1 MSPHE
6 ICFEALLSQ
15 LDPVETPDSTVD
27 VFARSASLYNY
38 ESCSPLFF
46 TMTKQ
51 EIQYPAAY
59 LQSETE
65 RILSFRAHYQVSST
79 MNPWES
85 CALQYQYPD
94 ESDQTSRGK
103 TTARRQ
109 QNAAADPVM
118 YPGLYCP
125 SGFDMMSI
133 LLRVAG
139 RPNPKVSLGA
149 IDCSVA
155 LILCDLEQPD
165 TPIVYASEHFSILT
179 GYSNKEIM
187 GKNCRFLQAPGGKV
201 RQKSARKNVDKD
213 TIKQMK
219 RAVETNDEFQTEVLN
234 FKKDGTPFVN
244 ILTMIPVHWD
254 SPGFRYSVGFQVE
267 RED

>member
-1 MSPHE
+1 MS
-6 ICFEALLSQ
+6 
-15 LDPVETPDSTVD
+15 
-27 VFARSASLYNY
+27 R
-38 ESCSPLFF
+38 
-46 TMTKQ
+46 Q
-51 EIQYPAAY
+51 ELQYPAAY
-59 LQSETE
+59 IQAETE
-65 RILSFRAHYQVSST
+65 RILSFRAHYQNQST

-85 CALQYQYPD
+85 CALQYQFSEEAEPN
-94 ESDQTSRGK
+94 SQGK
-103 TTARRQ
+103 TTSGWRQ
-109 QNAAADPVM
+109 PSAAADPVM
-118 YPGLYCP
+118 YPGLYAP

-139 RPNPKVSLGA
+139 RPNPQVQLGA

-155 LILCDLEQPD
+155 LLLCDLEQPD
-165 TPIVYASEHFSILT
+165 CPIVYASEHFSLLT

-201 RQKSARKNVDKD
+201 RKESSRKHVDKS
-213 TIKQMK
+213 TIKKMK
-219 RAVETNDEFQTEVLN
+219 KAVEANTEVQLEVLN

-244 ILTMIPVHWD
+244 ILTMIPVRWD

>member
-1 MSPHE
+1 
-6 ICFEALLSQ
+6 
-15 LDPVETPDSTVD
+15 
-27 VFARSASLYNY
+27 
-38 ESCSPLFF
+38 
-46 TMTKQ
+46 
-51 EIQYPAAY
+51 
-59 LQSETE
+59 
-65 RILSFRAHYQVSST
+65 

-85 CALQYQYPD
+85 CALQVCFHLLSSHTQPMYSSQGNAA
-94 ESDQTSRGK
+94 SW
-103 TTARRQ
+103 RQ
-109 QNAAADPVM
+109 PQPAADPVM

-139 RPNPKVSLGA
+139 RPNPKVQLGA

-155 LILCDLEQPD
+155 LLLCDLEQPD

-179 GYSNKEIM
+179 GYSNKEIL

-201 RQKSARKNVDKD
+201 SQKSARKHVDKNVVKD
-213 TIKQMK
+213 MRK
-219 RAVETNDEFQTEVLN
+219 AVEANDEVQLEVLN

-244 ILTMIPVHWD
+244 LLTMIPVRWESQH
-254 SPGFRYSVGFQVE
+254 FRYSVGFQVE

>member
-1 MSPHE
+1 MS
-6 ICFEALLSQ
+6 
-15 LDPVETPDSTVD
+15 
-27 VFARSASLYNY
+27 R
-38 ESCSPLFF
+38 
-46 TMTKQ
+46 Q
-51 EIQYPAAY
+51 ELQYPASY
-59 LQSETE
+59 LQTETKE
-65 RILSFRAHYQVSST
+65 RILSFRTHYQPSST

-94 ESDQTSRGK
+94 DSEQSRGK
-103 TTARRQ
+103 TAAWRQ
-109 QNAAADPVM
+109 PSAAADPVM

-139 RPNPKVSLGA
+139 RPNPKVTLGS

-155 LILCDLEQPD
+155 LLLCDLEQPD

-201 RQKSARKNVDKD
+201 RKESARKHVDKHSVR
-213 TIKQMK
+213 TMK
-219 RAVETNDEFQTEVLN
+219 KAVVENDEVQLEVVN

-244 ILTMIPVHWD
+244 ILTMIPVRWD
-254 SPGFRYSVGFQVE
+254 SPHFRYSVGFQVE

>member
-1 MSPHE
+1 MS
-6 ICFEALLSQ
+6 
-15 LDPVETPDSTVD
+15 TPE
-27 VFARSASLYNY
+27 L
-38 ESCSPLFF
+38 
-46 TMTKQ
+46 
-51 EIQYPAAY
+51 QYPASY
-59 LQSETE
+59 LQPQKPTD
-65 RILSFRAHYQVSST
+65 RVLSFRSQYQVPTT

-85 CALQYQYPD
+85 CALQYQFSGED
-94 ESDQTSRGK
+94 EQASQGNAASW
-103 TTARRQ
+103 RQ
-109 QNAAADPVM
+109 PQPAADPVM

-139 RPNPKVSLGA
+139 RPNPKVQLGA

-155 LILCDLEQPD
+155 LLLCDLEQPD

-179 GYSNKEIM
+179 GYSNKEIL

-201 RQKSARKNVDKD
+201 SQKSARKHVDKNVV
-213 TIKQMK
+213 KNMRK
-219 RAVETNDEFQTEVLN
+219 AVEANDEVQLEVLN

-244 ILTMIPVHWD
+244 LLTMIPVRWESQH
-254 SPGFRYSVGFQVE
+254 FRYSVGFQVE